1 MMVFKWLLVIGVLVV
16 AGWLWSRLF
25 CGEKQTFRCA
35 GCGKCVAAG
44 ECVYMREERERQ
56 LALKKKREMKKNAA
70 LKHEKS
76 QDPS

>member
-1 MMVFKWLLVIGVLVV
+1 MTVLTWLLLIGVLVGAV
-16 AGWLWSRLF
+16 WFWSFLF
-25 CGEKQTFRCA
+25 RGEKQTFRCV

-56 LALKKKREMKKNAA
+56 MALKKKREMKKNAA
-70 LKHEKS
+70 LKQEKT

>member
-1 MMVFKWLLVIGVLVV
+1 MMVFRWLLVIGVLVA
-16 AGWLWSRLF
+16 AGWLWSLLF
-25 CGEKQTFRCA
+25 RGEKQTFRCV

-70 LKHEKS
+70 LKQEKS